1 MSSYFFLLLYF
12 SISVQISMIM
22 LNSLK
27 QQLSDNCP
35 MITGGS
41 FDTNRRCF
49 INIKNIHVTNGV
61 ALSLFKLEYMP
72 TKEIIHLMNPFLLL
86 VIKNVP
92 KTSPFVLI

>member
-27 QQLSDNCP
+27 KTFWQLSG
-35 MITGGS
+35 ITGGS

-49 INIKNIHVTNGV
+49 ININNMHITNGV
-61 ALSLFKLEYMP
+61 TLSIFILEYVP
-72 TKEIIHLMNPFLLL
+72 TKEIIYFMNSFLLL
-86 VIKNVP
+86 VIKNVL